1 MEKKELRRNLREI
14 LSKLSENEK
23 NIISEGISKN
33 FLNII
38 SELSSQKF
46 IVKGDAIGVFSPL
59 PDEFNW
65 YLEENLE
72 GFNFALPH
80 MLDHEQME
88 FYQVKLEK
96 IRSGFQGLELEILET
111 KVEPKV
117 FLVPGLG
124 FTKNMQRIGRGKG
137 FYDRYL
143 VSRDCVKIGV
153 CSEIQLVDEI
163 PTDEF
168 DVKMNFLI
176 TDKEIYRRG

>member
-33 FLNII
+33 FLDII

-46 IVKGDAIGVFSPL
+46 IVTGDAIGVFSPL

-65 YLEENLE
+65 YLEKSLE
-72 GFNFALPH
+72 RYNFALPH
-80 MLDHEQME
+80 MLDNEHME
-88 FYQVKLEK
+88 FYQVELNK
-96 IRSGFQGLELEILET
+96 IKDGFQGLKLKTLES

-143 VSRDCVKIGV
+143 ASRDCVIIGV
-153 CSEIQLVDEI
+153 CSELQVVDEI

-168 DVKMNFLI
+168 DVEMNFLI